1 MRRIKQKIAFFVA
14 LMSLFYCI
22 SLMQSTYA
30 KYLTTASAS
39 TDITIARW
47 NILVNDQDVTEES
60 DFSATISPTFLGTDY
75 IREGVIAPT
84 STGYFDIII
93 DGSNTDVSFNYEI
106 SISSS
111 DYSTVTD
118 LVISSYQLNNVEYTY
133 DGTSPLAEGFAYDD
147 LNKIHT
153 YRIFVEWNDD
163 ILTENMDNTAD
174 VLASSSGSAAF
185 DINVNLIQV
194 VS

>member
-30 KYLTTASAS
+30 KYLTTASAN

-60 DFSATISPTFLGTDY
+60 DFSTTISPTFVGTDY

-84 STGYFDIII
+84 ATGYFDIII
-93 DGSNTDVSFNYEI
+93 DGTNTDVSFNYEI
-106 SISSS
+106 SITPST
-111 DYSTVTD
+111 YSTVTD
-118 LVISSYQLNNVEYTY
+118 LVISSYELDNVEYTY
-133 DGTSPLAEGFAYDD
+133 DESSQLTDRFAYDD
-147 LNKIHT
+147 ENKVHT

-163 ILTENMDNTAD
+163 ELTEDMDNTED

-194 VS
+194 IS